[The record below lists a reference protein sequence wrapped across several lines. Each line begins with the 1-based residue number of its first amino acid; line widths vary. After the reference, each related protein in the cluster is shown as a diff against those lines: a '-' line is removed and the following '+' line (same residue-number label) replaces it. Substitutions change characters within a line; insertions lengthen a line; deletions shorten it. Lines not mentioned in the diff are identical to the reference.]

1 MGAAEY
7 NTARRPEMLKANGRK
22 SGELDRRG
30 KVILRSAVAREEDVE
45 AAATSPFLFTRI
57 RAAIAADQRPEEETG
72 GWLSM
77 ILVARR
83 AIPAMALVATLAA
96 ILTVWSAGL
105 TSTTAQADAEGLFG
119 MPDPGVEQTVI
130 ARGNG
135 LSRDEIFNIVVDR
148 NYEVKGK

>member
-1 MGAAEY
+1 MF
-7 NTARRPEMLKANGRK
+7 RANDQRNE
-22 SGELDRRG
+22 ELDRAG
-30 KVILRSAVAREEDVE
+30 KVILRSAVARDEEIE
-45 AAATSPFLFTRI
+45 AAATSPFLFTRV
-57 RAAIAADQRPEEETG
+57 RAAIGSHSDLQEDAG

-83 AIPAMALVATLAA
+83 AVPAMALVATLAA

-105 TSTTAQADAEGLFG
+105 SSSAPQADSEGLFG
-119 MPDPGVEQTVI
+119 IPEPGVEQTVL
-130 ARGNG
+130 ASRNG